1 MIHMF
6 MLLRV
11 RQEKSKRPK
20 RWAFKSVYE
29 LKCDHCGIEFE
40 KTYTNNKVI
49 TSNHFCS
56 RKCKH
61 ASQSTGL
68 LKQVVQNPFSKEEVK
83 EKIRKTNLERH
94 GVAAPSSLDIFK
106 KKAAATWLE
115 KYGVDAPMKSES
127 VRLKSRKTCIERYG
141 VPIVSQNEVIQQK
154 IANTNVDRYGH
165 SSPFVFS
172 AEKIKQTNLDRYGIE
187 NSGWIF
193 SVTKHERGHL
203 DTPWGTHWYRSS
215 WEKLFLEWCL
225 ETHTEVLDGNIGIPY
240 VHNGKN
246 RIYYADFLVLYNG
259 RRILCEIKPAKLLV
273 LEVNQLKFKAAK
285 KWCDINNSIFMH
297 IDELALL
304 DLNDHFD
311 SACAI

>member
-1 MIHMF
+1 
-6 MLLRV
+6 LR
-11 RQEKSKRPK
+11 
-20 RWAFKSVYE
+20 
-29 LKCDHCGIEFE
+29 
-40 KTYTNNKVI
+40 
-49 TSNHFCS
+49 
-56 RKCKH
+56 
-61 ASQSTGL
+61 
-68 LKQVVQNPFSKEEVK
+68 QVVQNPFSKEEVK
-83 EKIRKTNLERH
+83 EKIRKTNLERY
-94 GVAAPSSLDIFK
+94 GVATPSSLEIFK
-106 KKAAATWLE
+106 QKAAATWLE
-115 KYGVDAPMKSES
+115 KYGVAAPMKSEA
-127 VRLKSRKTCIERYG
+127 VRLKSRETCIERYG
-141 VPIVSQNEVIQQK
+141 MPFASQNKVIQKK

-172 AEKIKQTNLDRYGIE
+172 AEKIKQTNLDRYGVE

-203 DTPWGTHWYRSS
+203 DTLWGTHWYRSS

-259 RRILCEIKPAKLLV
+259 RRILCEIKPAKLAV
-273 LEVNQLKFKAAK
+273 LEVNKLKFEAAK

-304 DLNDHFD
+304 DLSEHFD
-311 SACAI
+311 SVCVLFKHGSKGTKL